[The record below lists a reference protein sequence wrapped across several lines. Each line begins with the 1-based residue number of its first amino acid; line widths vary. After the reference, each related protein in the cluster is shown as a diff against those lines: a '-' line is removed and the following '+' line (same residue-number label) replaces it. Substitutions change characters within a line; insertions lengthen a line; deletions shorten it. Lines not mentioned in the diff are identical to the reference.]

1 MNVNTGTFCAVF
13 CRESRRLLEK
23 LAIGREGGSG
33 RAREEGRERAELFQR
48 PGRLSLHEVNAAGG
62 RLDGNEWYAS
72 LGVTTVVGAAACLQ
86 APTHSLVSSRRCW
99 RHTRHFFWDLKASLT
114 LCLVIFFLTERFSC
128 VYVLSIF
135 PAIVTAVANETGN
148 SFADRWWKS
157 EVRHKAAVQS
167 QLTGKLSL
175 S

>member
-62 RLDGNEWYAS
+62 RLDGKEWYAS

-99 RHTRHFFWDLKASLT
+99 RHTRHFVSFSN
-114 LCLVIFFLTERFSC
+114 IMFGHFFFSRSERFSC

-167 QLTGKLSL
+167 QLTGKPSL

>member
-1 MNVNTGTFCAVF
+1 MLTRGLSVPFSVARVAAFWRNWPSG
-13 CRESRRLLEK
+13 
-23 LAIGREGGSG
+23 GREGGSG
-33 RAREEGRERAELFQR
+33 RASEGGGGGRAELFQR

-72 LGVTTVVGAAACLQ
+72 LGVTTVIGAAVCLQ

-99 RHTRHFFWDLKASLT
+99 RHTRHFFWNLKASLT
-114 LCLVIFFLTERFSC
+114 LCLVIFFFLRSERFCLC
-128 VYVLSIF
+128 VCFVHF
-135 PAIVTAVANETGN
+135 P
-148 SFADRWWKS
+148 SHRWWKS